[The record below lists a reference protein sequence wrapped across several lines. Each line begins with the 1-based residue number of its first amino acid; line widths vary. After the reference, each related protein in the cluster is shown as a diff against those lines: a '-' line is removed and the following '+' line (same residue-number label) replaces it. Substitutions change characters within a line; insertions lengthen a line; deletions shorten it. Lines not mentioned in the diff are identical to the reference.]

1 LHRQKRFA
9 GLLWM
14 LWDRNAESKSHRT
27 GHWRSATYLKT
38 AARAEAWE
46 GRDPGSIRVL
56 LSNPRWERRLLRF
69 LELSG
74 LGRIVEGGLDVEEAY
89 AARMDEWVIW
99 ETKEERAG
107 RASNL
112 FPFFFSA

>member
-1 LHRQKRFA
+1 MTRSHALLHCP
-9 GLLWM
+9 
-14 LWDRNAESKSHRT
+14 
-27 GHWRSATYLKT
+27 SATLA

-56 LSNPRWERRLLRF
+56 LSNPRWEMRLLRF

-74 LGRIVEGGLDVEEAY
+74 LGRTVEGGLDVEEAY

-99 ETKEERAG
+99 ETEEEMAG
-107 RASNL
+107 
-112 FPFFFSA
+112 PIE